1 MPQFL
6 GEILIDSGVITNEQ
20 LKLALEI
27 QKNDDSEGKP
37 HKKIGEVLVEN
48 KFITEEKLYQFLA
61 YKFNM
66 EYIDLSSFEDIP
78 KNVITLVPGSV
89 AKEFGIIPLELLGK
103 ILTLVISDP
112 TEKGKIEQDIQFRT
126 GMDIQVMLAPK
137 SQITDALQKFYQ
149 DTSQFESELEQME
162 TNIMDSVDF
171 EVGGAEEEE
180 NEDAIQSDLEKSPMV
195 AIVKSVIINAVN
207 KGVSDIHFEVFEKEI
222 RIRYRLD
229 GILKDVSGH
238 LPSSKKNEVT
248 AIIKTMAGLRIDEK
262 RVPQDGRIK
271 MKIHGREVDFRVST
285 LPCIHGEKIVLR
297 ILDKGN
303 LMLDMTKLGFEEEQ
317 LKNFTKAIESPWGM
331 LLITGP
337 TGSGKTTTLY
347 SALSNLNKG
356 AVNIMTAEDPVE
368 YNLKGINQVQI
379 HAKIG
384 MTFSAALKA
393 FLRQDPDI
401 IMVGEIRDYTVAE
414 IAIKAALTGHLVLST
429 LHTNDAPSSITRLVD
444 IGIEP
449 FLVASSMVLVM
460 AQRLVRRVCTKCAE
474 PYMPPEAEL
483 KRLHFTEEELKTANI
498 MKGTGCSICNGT
510 GYKGR
515 LAIYEIMPI
524 TEEISE
530 LITAG
535 ATAMDLKKKAMAN
548 GMHTL
553 HQSARNKFLS
563 GQTTLEEVLR
573 VTGTGEEEWKIMN
586 S

>member
-1 MPQFL
+1 MAEFL
-6 GEILIDSGVITNEQ
+6 GEILIKSNIITQEQ
-20 LKLALEI
+20 LKIALEI
-27 QKNDDSEGKP
+27 QKQEDTEGKS
-37 HKKIGEVLVEN
+37 HKKLGEILIEN
-48 KFITEEKLYQFLA
+48 KFISEDKLALFLA
-61 YKFNM
+61 YKFNI
-66 EYIDLSSFEDIP
+66 EFIDLSSFEDIP
-78 KNVITLVPGSV
+78 KNVLKLIPPSV
-89 AKEFGIIPLELLGK
+89 AKEFGIIPLEVLGK

-126 GMDIQVMLAPK
+126 GMEVQIMLAPK
-137 SQITDALQKFYQ
+137 SQVNDALQKFYQ
-149 DTSQFESELEQME
+149 DTSQFDNELDEME
-162 TNIMDSVDF
+162 TSMMESVDF
-171 EVGGAEEEE
+171 EAAPLEGESEEE
-180 NEDAIQSDLEKSPMV
+180 IQANIEKSPMV
-195 AIVKSVIINAVN
+195 KIVKSIIVNAVN
-207 KGVSDIHFEVFEKEI
+207 KGVSDIHFEVFEKDI

-229 GILKDVSGH
+229 GILKDVGKH
-238 LPSSKKNEVT
+238 LQASKKNEVA

-303 LMLDMTKLGFEEEQ
+303 LMLDMTKLGFEQQQ
-317 LKNFTKAIESPWGM
+317 LKEFMKAIESPWGM

-379 HAKIG
+379 QAKIG

-460 AQRLVRRVCTKCAE
+460 AQRLVRKVCSHCAE
-474 PYMPPEAEL
+474 PYSPP
-483 KRLHFTEEELKTANI
+483 EEELKKLHFSDEELKGATI
-498 MKGTGCSICNGT
+498 MKGKGCPVCGGT

-515 LAIYEIMPI
+515 LAVYEIMPI
-524 TEEISE
+524 TEEIRE
-530 LITAG
+530 MITAG
-535 ATAMDLKKKAMAN
+535 DTAMDLKKKAMAN
-548 GMHTL
+548 GMYTL
-553 HQSARNKFLS
+553 HKSARIKFLR
-563 GQTTLEEVLR
+563 GETTLEEVLR
-573 VTGTGEEEWKIMN
+573 VTGTGEEEWNMTN
-586 S
+586 N